1 MNLNITGHQLSITT
15 ALKNYIDQ
23 TFMKNQRHFCDRLD
37 VHMVL
42 EVKKLVNKVEITTR
56 LPGKDLHVE
65 VENSNMYRAIDLIA
79 QKMDRQII
87 KYKETHSTDMH
98 SAKLSGQ

>member
-1 MNLNITGHQLSITT
+1 MNLNITGHQLSITKS
-15 ALKNYIDQ
+15 LKDYINQ
-23 TFMKNQRHFCDRLD
+23 RFLKIQRHFCNNLD

-65 VENSNMYRAIDLIA
+65 VEDSNLLVSINFT
-79 QKMDRQII
+79 II
-87 KYKETHSTDMH
+87 SPCIYGGVGNRKSFEERV
-98 SAKLSGQ
+98 L